1 MTNTPHE
8 KIVST
13 RRDSIVFRIDP
24 KLLQHRPPRLTLAAT
39 LNTLGERIQ
48 SGDLEANVVV
58 DILDENRFLPYIIRS
73 IKNLYVVS
81 LGQITNA
88 SKIGDIIV
96 SEECI
101 KGSYELCLAFLR
113 FVLIILRCDDY
124 IDTSKTMLASVTYIA
139 NEIYPNHHIWTYKK
153 IDDMYEILGLCT
165 EIFHQIIVKS
175 KERQTTKSNTAESL
189 KLKRLSDLEVVSIIS
204 LSQNQAHKQLLDVI
218 VEGKQLIKKVT
229 SEPNF
234 QGEETLKQSS
244 VVIRTRQSLSI
255 FHELL
260 TRSDCIKDYRE
271 HQDVKP
277 GQHLDGSVA
286 DHTTAHMTSIERA
299 LFDTTI
305 RPNLLQHLFGYIDQK
320 SDSLTACLAVNL
332 INKIAEKFSMSLMA
346 SLGSAADRLC
356 EFFVECLDGKD
367 SEQHM
372 RIAIVKLLTTCVRH
386 QPGLIE
392 LFINSNSDIRTDRT
406 NDGQQ
411 QVKSLQVII
420 NLLKDCVSEQT
431 EVQRSLHTHLMEFI
445 LAFWENCH
453 WAIEQFNKFDDFWEL
468 TTSPMLQFIDSTPSN
483 DTYTHTQ
490 ALMVLAREIFYVNT
504 GINDKKER
512 TMNPKLKSKLDE
524 LASKNFMSKYS
535 MFVVNRYSNI
545 SSDMDK
551 SHHYERM
558 LAGWRDFLASYSKY
572 RPFEISPALESQIVE
587 NMLTCLTIELRLGE
601 TLSKERLIS
610 IGDTILLTWS
620 KWKTIDSSNAA
631 IFQSIHEL
639 LYLVDS
645 SKEYLPFSFLL
656 AFQSTLNLY
665 LMRHRAHLAVS
676 NRSFDLMVPALGL
689 MQFNMM
695 VLENYIIK
703 QRQAKKQL
711 SSENKTASFVDADHK
726 SSVECILCQAS
737 IMTLR
742 FIIDVARPHIDLWIN
757 YLQTNLKAD
766 YLIHFLTLLMTER
779 TCSEVCSSLI
789 ELLLCLSSLEQEDE
803 YLNRAKLISQVNIV
817 LNRVR
822 NIPSSNLVKPAA
834 NQTTSNNNNGGGNN
848 MSDMLTSHTRSL
860 L

>member
-1 MTNTPHE
+1 MTDARE
-8 KIVST
+8 KIVAT

-39 LNTLGERIQ
+39 LNTLGERVQ
-48 SGDLEANVVV
+48 SNDLDANVVV

-73 IKNLYVVS
+73 IKDLYIVS

-101 KGSYELCLAFLR
+101 KGSYELCLAFLK
-113 FVLIILRCDDY
+113 FVLIILKCDDY
-124 IDTSKTMLASVTYIA
+124 SDSSKTMLASVTYIA
-139 NEIYPNHHIWTYKK
+139 NEIYPNHHIWTYKN
-153 IDDMYEILGLCT
+153 IADMYEILDLCT
-165 EIFHQIIVKS
+165 ETFHQIIVKS
-175 KERQTTKSNTAESL
+175 KKHPAVQTESSKSI
-189 KLKRLSDLEVVSIIS
+189 KPIRLSDLEIVSIIS

-229 SEPNF
+229 SEPAF
-234 QGEETLKQSS
+234 QGEETLKESS

-260 TRSDCIKDYRE
+260 IQSDCIKDYHE
-271 HQDVKP
+271 HQDVKS
-277 GQHLDGSVA
+277 GQHPENSA
-286 DHTTAHMTSIERA
+286 TDHSTSHMTSIERA

-320 SDSLTACLAVNL
+320 EDSLTACLVIDL
-332 INKIAEKFSMSLMA
+332 IAEKFSMSLMA

-356 EFFVECLDGKD
+356 EFFVECLGSKD

-372 RIAIVKLLTTCVRH
+372 RIAIVNLLTTCVRH

-392 LFINSNSDIRTDRT
+392 LFINSNRDSKSDKTGDSQ
-406 NDGQQ
+406 G
-411 QVKSLQVII
+411 QVKSLQVIMD
-420 NLLKDCVSEQT
+420 LLMDCVNEQT
-431 EVQRSLHTHLMEFI
+431 DVQRSLHTHLMEFI

-453 WAIEQFNKFDDFWEL
+453 WAIEQFNKFDDFWNL
-468 TTSPMLQFIDSTPSN
+468 TTSPMLQFIDSTPTN

-504 GINDKKER
+504 GVKER

-524 LASKNFMSKYS
+524 LSSKNFLSKYS
-535 MFVVNRYSNI
+535 MFVVKRYTNI
-545 SSDMDK
+545 SSSMDK

-572 RPFEISPALESQIVE
+572 RPFDISPVLESQIVE
-587 NMLTCLTIELRLGE
+587 NMLSCLIIELRLGE
-601 TLSKERLIS
+601 TMSKERLIS

-620 KWKTIDSSNAA
+620 KWKAVDSSNAT
-631 IFQSIHEL
+631 IFQSFHEL

-645 SKEYLPFSFLL
+645 SKERVPFSFLL

-665 LMRHRAHLAVS
+665 LMRHRAYLASS
-676 NRSFDLMVPALGL
+676 NRTFDLMVPALGL

-703 QRQAKKQL
+703 QRQDKKQL
-711 SSENKTASFVDADHK
+711 TNDNKTPNFDSDNK

-742 FIIDVARPHIDLWIN
+742 FIIDVARPHIDLWIS

-766 YLIHFLTLLMTER
+766 YLIHFLTLLMTEQ

-803 YLNRAKLISQVNIV
+803 YLNRAALISQVNIV

-822 NIPSSNLVKPAA
+822 KIPSSNLVKPAA
-834 NQTTSNNNNGGGNN
+834 NQPNGFNTGNESN
-848 MSDMLTSHTRSL
+848 MLTSHTRSPL
-860 L
+860 

>member
-1 MTNTPHE
+1 MSGAREN
-8 KIVST
+8 VVAT

-39 LNTLGERIQ
+39 LNTLGERV
-48 SGDLEANVVV
+48 EANDLDANIVV

-73 IKNLYVVS
+73 IKNLYVAS

-101 KGSYELCLAFLR
+101 KGSYELCLAFLK
-113 FVLIILRCDDY
+113 FVLIIVKRNDY
-124 IDTSKTMLASVTYIA
+124 VDNSKTMLASVTYIA
-139 NEIYPNHHIWTYKK
+139 NEIYPNHHIWTYRN
-153 IDDMYEILGLCT
+153 IDDMYAILDMCT

-175 KERQTTKSNTAESL
+175 KHSDES
-189 KLKRLSDLEVVSIIS
+189 KRSANPGDQLSDLEIVSIIS

-218 VEGKQLIKKVT
+218 VEGKQMIGKVT
-229 SEPNF
+229 AEPDF
-234 QGEETLKQSS
+234 RGEETLKESAT
-244 VVIRTRQSLSI
+244 VNRIRQSLSI
-255 FHELL
+255 FHKLL
-260 TRSDCIKDYRE
+260 TRSAYIKDYYE
-271 HQDVKP
+271 HHNVKP
-277 GQHLDGSVA
+277 GQQPDNSPV
-286 DHTTAHMTSIERA
+286 DHSTAHMTSIERA

-305 RPNLLQHLFGYIDQK
+305 RPNLLQHLFGYVDQK
-320 SDSLTACLAVNL
+320 EDSFTACLVVDL

-346 SLGSAADRLC
+346 SLGSVADRMC
-356 EFFVECLDGKD
+356 EFFVECLDSKD

-372 RIAIVKLLTTCVRH
+372 KIAIVNLLTTCVRH

-392 LFINSNSDIRTDRT
+392 LFINSNRDIRSDKTD
-406 NDGQQ
+406 NGQQ

-431 EVQRSLHTHLMEFI
+431 DVQRSLHTHLMEFI

-453 WAIEQFNKFDDFWEL
+453 WAIEQFNKFDDFWNL
-468 TTSPMLQFIDSTPSN
+468 VTSPMMQFIDSTPSN

-490 ALMVLAREIFYVNT
+490 ALMILAREIFYVNT
-504 GINDKKER
+504 GVKER
-512 TMNPKLKSKLDE
+512 TMNPKLKDKLNE
-524 LASKNFMSKYS
+524 LAEKNFMSKYS
-535 MFVVNRYSNI
+535 IFVVNRYSKI
-545 SSDMDK
+545 SSNMDK
-551 SHHYERM
+551 SQQFERM
-558 LAGWRDFLASYSKY
+558 LAGWRDFLASYAKY
-572 RPFEISPALESQIVE
+572 RPFETAPAVESQIIE
-587 NMLTCLTIELRLGE
+587 NMLTCLTIELRLE
-601 TLSKERLIS
+601 EAVSKERLIS

-620 KWKTIDSSNAA
+620 KWKTIDSSNAN

-645 SKEYLPFSFLL
+645 LKECVPFSFLL
-656 AFQSTLNLY
+656 SFQSTLNLY
-665 LMRHRAHLAVS
+665 LMRHRAHLMKS
-676 NRSFDLMVPALGL
+676 NRSFDLLIPALGL

-703 QRQAKKQL
+703 QKKDKKEP
-711 SSENKTASFVDADHK
+711 SSENKTHTFDPDHK

-742 FIIDVARPHIDLWIN
+742 FIIDVARPHIDLWFN
-757 YLQTNLKAD
+757 YLQNNLKAD

-789 ELLLCLSSLEQEDE
+789 ELLLCLSSLEQEDD

-822 NIPSSNLVKPAA
+822 CRPN
-834 NQTTSNNNNGGGNN
+834 
-848 MSDMLTSHTRSL
+848 
-860 L
+860 